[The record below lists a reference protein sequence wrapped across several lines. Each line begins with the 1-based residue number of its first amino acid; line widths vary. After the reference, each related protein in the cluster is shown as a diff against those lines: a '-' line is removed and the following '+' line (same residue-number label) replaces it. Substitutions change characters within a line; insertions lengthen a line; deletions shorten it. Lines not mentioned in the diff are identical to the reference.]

1 MLAADDFILQNA
13 YDPLVALAG
22 WRALLWLAP
31 AGLAMKALMR
41 LREQFKHPESGT
53 EIWNSDQ
60 ACVTAGKE
68 KASKQAR

>member
-1 MLAADDFILQNA
+1 
-13 YDPLVALAG
+13 
-22 WRALLWLAP
+22 
-31 AGLAMKALMR
+31 MKALMR

-68 KASKQAR
+68 KASKQASKVRRARLTLHFIVRDVVRTN